1 MHSVLQ
7 HTEYRRSAQDRRNA
21 SYTWTL
27 FGHRN
32 RRRLFATRTP
42 CRCRLLVH
50 STIASLEISKEL
62 DQQNKMLEN
71 VNTDFEEAIGG
82 LDAVTR
88 KTKELI
94 KKSGEKKGASYLI
107 EINLDRRHESWE
119 PCAVISRTHCF
130 GRACHTSDLPYISL

>member
-1 MHSVLQ
+1 MLFESMKERKHVYTACYSIPSTYVRLKFKGMLRT
-7 HTEYRRSAQDRRNA
+7 HGTSSDTGIEGNA
-21 SYTWTL
+21 
-27 FGHRN
+27 
-32 RRRLFATRTP
+32 
-42 CRCRLLVH
+42 LLPAPLAVAA
-50 STIASLEISKEL
+50 SSSIPRFASLEISKEL

-94 KKSGEKKGASYLI
+94 KKSGEKEGASCRT

-119 PCAVISRTHCF
+119 PGA
-130 GRACHTSDLPYISL
+130 DD